1 MPFAFTKTASS
12 RIDMNAALA
21 WVFSLLAL
29 FFSPAVLAQ
38 AWAKGTIKIVV
49 PFQAGG
55 STDFL
60 ARALGQKLSERLQQ
74 PVVVENKPGANGTLG
89 GAYVAKA
96 APDGLT
102 LLIAQSG
109 FASNPSLFKN
119 LSYDQTTDLVPV
131 SLMASGPLVLTVNA
145 NFPAKSVK
153 ELIALAKE
161 KPGEINFGSAGTG
174 SLPHLAPEL
183 FNLMAG
189 TRMTHI
195 PYKGSGAALNDVLGG
210 QVPVYYMNLI
220 LSQPYLK
227 SGKLRALAVTSPQ
240 RSSIAPE
247 LPTLAE
253 SGLTGYD
260 MSTWYGLFAP
270 GKMPKALVH
279 TIQQEFA
286 LVLRQPDVTEKF
298 ASDGVNVVASTP
310 EAFQEFLGREVQKF
324 SKIIQAAGI
333 RASD

>member
-1 MPFAFTKTASS
+1 MS
-12 RIDMNAALA
+12 RPNLH
-21 WVFSLLAL
+21 SLLAC
-29 FFSPAVLAQ
+29 VLALSTAMFAAPTAAQ
-38 AWAKGTIKIVV
+38 GWAKGTIRIVV

-60 ARALGQKLSERLQQ
+60 ARALGQKLSERLHQ
-74 PVVVENKPGANGTLG
+74 PVIVDNKPGANGTLG

-119 LSYDQTTDLVPV
+119 LPYDQTTDLVPV

-145 NFPAKSVK
+145 AFPAKSVK
-153 ELIALAKE
+153 ELIALAKQ
-161 KPGEINFGSAGTG
+161 KPGAINFGSAGIG

-183 FNLMAG
+183 FNIMAG
-189 TRMTHI
+189 TKMTHI
-195 PYKGSGAALNDVLGG
+195 PYKGSAAALADVISG

-220 LSQPYLK
+220 LSLPYLK
-227 SGKLRALAVTSPQ
+227 SGQLRALAVTSPQ

-260 MSTWYGLFAP
+260 MTTWYGLFAP
-270 GKMPKALVH
+270 GKMPKSLVL

-286 LVLRQPDVTEKF
+286 QVLHQPDVMEKF
-298 ASDGVNVVASTP
+298 AADGVNVVASTP

-324 SKIIQAAGI
+324 SKIIKAAGI
-333 RASD
+333 RAGE

>member
-1 MPFAFTKTASS
+1 MLALSTAAFT
-12 RIDMNAALA
+12 
-21 WVFSLLAL
+21 
-29 FFSPAVLAQ
+29 PQAVADS
-38 AWAKGTIKIVV
+38 WAKGTIRIVV

-60 ARALGQKLSERLQQ
+60 ARALGQKLGERLHQ
-74 PVVVENKPGANGTLG
+74 PVVIENKPGANGTLG
-89 GAYVAKA
+89 GAFVAKS

-109 FASNPSLFKN
+109 FASNPSLFKS

-145 NFPAKSVK
+145 AFPAKSVK
-153 ELIALAKE
+153 DLIALAKE

-183 FNLMAG
+183 FNIMTG
-189 TRMTHI
+189 TKMTHI
-195 PYKGSGAALNDVLGG
+195 PYKGSSAALSDVISG

-220 LSQPYLK
+220 LSLPYLK

-270 GKMPKALVH
+270 GKMPKALVL

-286 LVLRQPDVTEKF
+286 QILRQADVMDKF
-298 ASDGVNVVASTP
+298 AIDGVDVVASTP
-310 EAFQEFLGREVQKF
+310 EAFQEFLGREVQKYAR
-324 SKIIQAAGI
+324 IIQTAGI

>member
-1 MPFAFTKTASS
+1 MTRLLLSPLCCFILALWG
-12 RIDMNAALA
+12 ALA
-21 WVFSLLAL
+21 
-29 FFSPAVLAQ
+29 SPAAFAQ

-55 STDFL
+55 STDIL
-60 ARALGQKLSERLQQ
+60 ARVLGQRLSERLQQ

-89 GAYVAKA
+89 GAYVAKS

-102 LLIAQSG
+102 LLLAQAG

-119 LSYDQTTDLVPV
+119 LSYDQTTDLVAV
-131 SLMASGPLVLTVNA
+131 SLLASGPLVLTVNA
-145 NFPAKSVK
+145 AFPAKSVK
-153 ELIALAKE
+153 DLIALAKA

-183 FNLMAG
+183 FNIMTG
-189 TRMTHI
+189 TKMTHI
-195 PYKGSGAALNDVLGG
+195 PYKGSGAALNDVISG

-220 LSQPYLK
+220 LSLPYLK

-270 GKMPKALVH
+270 GKMPKALVQ
-279 TIQQEFA
+279 TIQQEFSQ
-286 LVLRQPDVTEKF
+286 VLRQADVIDKF
-298 ASDGVNVVASTP
+298 SADGVTVVASTP
-310 EAFQEFLGREVQKF
+310 EVFQEFVGRETLKF

-333 RASD
+333 RATD

>member
-1 MPFAFTKTASS
+1 MSHPK
-12 RIDMNAALA
+12 LH
-21 WVFSLLAL
+21 SLLACIL
-29 FFSPAVLAQ
+29 ALGTAIFTPQALAQ
-38 AWAKGTIKIVV
+38 TWAKGTIRIVV

-60 ARALGQKLSERLQQ
+60 ARALGQKLSERLHQ
-74 PVVVENKPGANGTLG
+74 PVIVENKAGANGTVG

-145 NFPAKSVK
+145 AFPAKSVK
-153 ELIALAKE
+153 DLIALAKE
-161 KPGEINFGSAGTG
+161 KPGEINFGSAGIG

-183 FNLMAG
+183 FDIMAG
-189 TRMTHI
+189 TKMTHI
-195 PYKGSGAALNDVLGG
+195 PYKGSGAALADVISG
-210 QVPVYYMNLI
+210 QVPVYYMNLM
-220 LSQPYLK
+220 LSLPYLK

-253 SGLTGYD
+253 SGLPGYD

-270 GKMPKALVH
+270 GKMSKPLVL

-286 LVLRQPDVTEKF
+286 QILRQPDVTAKF
-298 ASDGVNVVASTP
+298 AADGVEVVASTP

-324 SKIIQAAGI
+324 SKIIRTAGI
-333 RASD
+333 RAGE

>member
-1 MPFAFTKTASS
+1 
-12 RIDMNAALA
+12 
-21 WVFSLLAL
+21 
-29 FFSPAVLAQ
+29 
-38 AWAKGTIKIVV
+38 
-49 PFQAGG
+49 
-55 STDFL
+55 
-60 ARALGQKLSERLQQ
+60 
-74 PVVVENKPGANGTLG
+74 
-89 GAYVAKA
+89 
-96 APDGLT
+96 
-102 LLIAQSG
+102 
-109 FASNPSLFKN
+109 
-119 LSYDQTTDLVPV
+119 
-131 SLMASGPLVLTVNA
+131 
-145 NFPAKSVK
+145 
-153 ELIALAKE
+153 LIALAKE

>member
-1 MPFAFTKTASS
+1 
-12 RIDMNAALA
+12 
-21 WVFSLLAL
+21 LLACIL
-29 FFSPAVLAQ
+29 ALNTAMFTPVAVAQ
-38 AWAKGTIKIVV
+38 GWAKGTITIVV

-55 STDFL
+55 STDYL
-60 ARALGQKLSERLQQ
+60 ARALGQKLGERLHQT
-74 PVVVENKPGANGTLG
+74 VVVDNRPGANGTVG

-102 LLIAQSG
+102 LMIAQSG

-119 LSYDQTTDLVPV
+119 LPYDQTTDLVPV

-145 NFPAKSVK
+145 AFPAKSVK
-153 ELIALAKE
+153 DLIALAKA
-161 KPGEINFGSAGTG
+161 KPGEINFGSAGIG

-183 FNLMAG
+183 FNIMAG
-189 TRMTHI
+189 TKMTHI
-195 PYKGSGAALNDVLGG
+195 PYKGSSAALNDVLSG

-220 LSQPYLK
+220 LSLPYLK

-260 MSTWYGLFAP
+260 MTTWYGLFAP
-270 GKMPKALVH
+270 GKSPKSLVL

-286 LVLRQPDVTEKF
+286 QVLHQPDVMEKF
-298 ASDGVNVVASTP
+298 AIDGVSVVASTP
-310 EAFQEFLGREVQKF
+310 ESFQEFLGREVQKY
-324 SKIIQAAGI
+324 SRIIQAAGI
-333 RASD
+333 RATD

>member
-1 MPFAFTKTASS
+1 
-12 RIDMNAALA
+12 MNPTQ
-21 WVFSLLAL
+21 WHSQRRVCLL
-29 FFSPAVLAQ
+29 AVLAMLISPVAMAG

-60 ARALGQKLSERLQQ
+60 ARALGQKLNERLQQ
-74 PVVVENKPGANGTLG
+74 AVVVENKPGANGTLG

-131 SLMASGPLVLTVNA
+131 SLMASGPLVLTVNS
-145 NFPAKSVK
+145 NFPAKTVK

-183 FNLMAG
+183 FNLMAD

-195 PYKGSGAALNDVLGG
+195 PYKGSGAALTDVLSG

-220 LSQPYLK
+220 LSLPYLK

-240 RSSIAPE
+240 RSSIAPD

-253 SGLTGYD
+253 SGLSGYD
-260 MSTWYGLFAP
+260 MTTWYGLFAP

-279 TIQQEFA
+279 AIQQEFA
-286 LVLRQPDVTEKF
+286 QVLRQSDVVEKF

-310 EAFQEFLGREVQKF
+310 EAFGEFLGREVEKF

>member
-1 MPFAFTKTASS
+1 MAHPKPFSV
-12 RIDMNAALA
+12 LA
-21 WVFSLLAL
+21 CVLAL
-29 FFSPAVLAQ
+29 STALFTPVVSAQ
-38 AWAKGTIKIVV
+38 GWSKGTIRIVV

-55 STDFL
+55 STDLL

-89 GAYVAKA
+89 GAYVAKS

-102 LLIAQSG
+102 LMIAQSG

-119 LSYDQTTDLVPV
+119 LPYNQTTDLVPV
-131 SLMASGPLVLTVNA
+131 SLMASGPLVLTVNGTFA
-145 NFPAKSVK
+145 AKSVK
-153 ELIALAKE
+153 DLIALAKE

-183 FNLMAG
+183 FNIMAG
-189 TRMTHI
+189 TKMTHI
-195 PYKGSGAALNDVLGG
+195 PYKGSGAALNDVLSG

-220 LSQPYLK
+220 LSLPYLK

-260 MSTWYGLFAP
+260 MTTWYGLFAP
-270 GKMPKALVH
+270 GKMPKSLVL

-286 LVLRQPDVTEKF
+286 QVLRQPEVMEKF
-298 ASDGVNVVASTP
+298 SNDGVNIVASTP
-310 EAFQEFLGREVQKF
+310 EVFQEFLGREIQKY

-333 RASD
+333 RATD